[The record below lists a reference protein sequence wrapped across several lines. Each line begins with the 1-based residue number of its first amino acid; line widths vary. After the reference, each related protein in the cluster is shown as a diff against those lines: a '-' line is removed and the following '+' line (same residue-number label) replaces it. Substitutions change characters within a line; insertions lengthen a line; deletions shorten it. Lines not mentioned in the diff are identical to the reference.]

1 MSNHFQAVFGG
12 STVHYMLLIK
22 ITASLILPQNMDM
35 RVIIYSIEKGPQT
48 TRGSVGMGS
57 ICYNLGGPAND
68 YMCMIG
74 SRQGTYIY
82 THCSTKGRRQRRDI
96 WNEWV
101 DICYTS
107 AATGWLAEPHMF
119 GNKGITSPLRV
130 RCVRKAPS
138 WLPLPRKSFGGRE

>member
-57 ICYNLGGPAND
+57 ICYNLGGASQRLHVHD
-68 YMCMIG
+68 WQQARYV
-74 SRQGTYIY
+74 YI
-82 THCSTKGRRQRRDI
+82 HALQ
-96 WNEWV
+96 
-101 DICYTS
+101 
-107 AATGWLAEPHMF
+107 H
-119 GNKGITSPLRV
+119 
-130 RCVRKAPS
+130 
-138 WLPLPRKSFGGRE
+138 